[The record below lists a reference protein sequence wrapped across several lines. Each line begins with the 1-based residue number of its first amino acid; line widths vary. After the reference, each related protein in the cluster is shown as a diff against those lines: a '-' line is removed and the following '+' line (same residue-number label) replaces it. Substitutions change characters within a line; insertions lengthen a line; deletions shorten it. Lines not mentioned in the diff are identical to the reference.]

1 MILATCEQ
9 VLLVQD
15 GKLYGRD
22 PIFAVITKA
31 SALPEF
37 TKNHDIQKS
46 ECFMQLGQVKNLT
59 LGILILIYFLMKYPW
74 MIQLLYSGV
83 LFKFENQL
91 LVWTQELFIYFGF
104 TRDYQVIS

>member
-1 MILATCEQ
+1 MGFLLVFFIQSYFESMILATCEQ

-59 LGILILIYFLMKYPW
+59 LGILI
-74 MIQLLYSGV
+74 
-83 LFKFENQL
+83 
-91 LVWTQELFIYFGF
+91 
-104 TRDYQVIS
+104 